1 MSFLRALRT
10 VALPRAA
17 ISVPRSTALRYN
29 ALNLQRAWYSA
40 PSSGLQKTEI
50 EARVL
55 DVLKSF
61 EKVQGDKVC
70 LNDSITLHEIPYE
83 TGRLRLHLVLRKT
96 SGLTV

>member
-17 ISVPRSTALRYN
+17 VSVPRSTALRYN

-40 PSSGLQKTEI
+40 SSSGLQKTEI

-61 EKVQGDKVC
+61 EKVQADKVC
-70 LNDSITLHEIPYE
+70 PNDSFTLSELSYDM
-83 TGRLRLHLVLRKT
+83 GRLQLHLVLRKT
-96 SGLTV
+96 LDLTV